1 MTVLG
6 AISTGFNAVSS
17 AIPLLGRLPSSSE
30 VFRFAIQAFV
40 SSVNHSS
47 NLAQWTLHPRIA
59 NKFTSLADFVSNY
72 AITFIRTDSSVNAQA
87 SENQQLDA
95 IVKEAR
101 LLADKV
107 LVRPN
112 PDPRPQILVAV
123 AFDAAK
129 VGRQWQFKKTQSI
142 LNAVAPDIFEANQR
156 VEAAYAKAFAK
167 ADILAPVIR
176 GAVARARDLVDEVRE
191 HAEAF
196 DQADAAKFDI

>member
-17 AIPLLGRLPSSSE
+17 AIPLVGRLPSSRE

-47 NLAQWTLHPRIA
+47 NLAQWTFHPRIA
-59 NKFTSLADFVSNY
+59 NKFTSLAEFISNY
-72 AITFIRTDSSVNAQA
+72 ATGLIHRDSS
-87 SENQQLDA
+87 ENTE
-95 IVKEAR
+95 IVKKEHVSSSLLNIEPTDLEQLIEEAD
-101 LLADKV
+101 L
-107 LVRPN
+107 LVRQVLDDAN
-112 PDPRPQILVAV
+112 SSAFVDPCHEESL
-123 AFDAAK
+123 AA
-129 VGRQWQFKKTQSI
+129 SI
-142 LNAVAPDIFEANQR
+142 KIDQRIIKDNER

-176 GAVARARDLVDEVRE
+176 GAVARVKDLVDEVRE
-191 HAEAF
+191 LAEAF